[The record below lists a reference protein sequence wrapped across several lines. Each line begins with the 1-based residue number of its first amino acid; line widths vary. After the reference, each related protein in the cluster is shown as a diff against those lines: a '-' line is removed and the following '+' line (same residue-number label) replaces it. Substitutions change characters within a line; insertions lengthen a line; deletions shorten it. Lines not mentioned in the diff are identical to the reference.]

1 MADKY
6 QPPSGAAGNAKKV
19 LRWRE
24 EHGDEVKGMTRTGWV
39 RARQLAS
46 GEPVSADIVK
56 RMASFNR
63 HRKNAAVNP
72 EFKSTPWKD
81 KGYVAWLGWGGDT
94 GINWAIETA
103 KRINKPKAELE
114 AKQMEQIEI
123 YGDVET
129 GIAEGLRERLP
140 DGPVTVRINSD
151 GGSVREGLAIYN
163 ILKEHPHEVTT
174 VIDGGAFSIAA
185 YIAMAGDKRE
195 ISENGMLMVHGA
207 RSETFGNVS
216 QHEQTVEMLKTA
228 DAAMKKAFIEATG
241 KTPEDVSA
249 MLAVDTW
256 LDADQA
262 LAEGFVTEITKK
274 QTLEAFAFSD
284 SILNRMPP
292 RLVAKLNNTEIEKM
306 ATPKAATY
314 QELKAISSDKD
325 FIVAMLETEATVEE
339 AEAEKMK
346 AMEEKADLAEALE
359 EENKELKA
367 MLKEAEAKLSAMEE
381 EKEEVSAGYEVEA
394 MEEEEEE
401 KQIVI
406 KAKSGNSPVANASGR
421 PQATAAEQWQNAIEK
436 ELNKGRSRADAVRF
450 ANRRNP
456 GLRAAYL
463 AEIN

>member
-1 MADKY
+1 
-6 QPPSGAAGNAKKV
+6 
-19 LRWRE
+19 
-24 EHGDEVKGMTRTGWV
+24 
-39 RARQLAS
+39 
-46 GEPVSADIVK
+46 
-56 RMASFNR
+56 
-63 HRKNAAVNP
+63 
-72 EFKSTPWKD
+72 
-81 KGYVAWLGWGGDT
+81 
-94 GINWAIETA
+94 
-103 KRINKPKAELE
+103 
-114 AKQMEQIEI
+114 
-123 YGDVET
+123 
-129 GIAEGLRERLP
+129 
-140 DGPVTVRINSD
+140 
-151 GGSVREGLAIYN
+151 
-163 ILKEHPHEVTT
+163 
-174 VIDGGAFSIAA
+174 
-185 YIAMAGDKRE
+185 
-195 ISENGMLMVHGA
+195 
-207 RSETFGNVS
+207 
-216 QHEQTVEMLKTA
+216 MLKTA

-284 SILNRMPP
+284 SILDKMPP
-292 RLVAKLNNTEIEKM
+292 RLVAKLNFTEIEKM
-306 ATPKAATY
+306 AKPNAATY

-421 PQATAAEQWQNAIEK
+421 PKASAAEQWQNAIEK
-436 ELNKGRSRADAVRF
+436 ELNKGRNRADAVRN